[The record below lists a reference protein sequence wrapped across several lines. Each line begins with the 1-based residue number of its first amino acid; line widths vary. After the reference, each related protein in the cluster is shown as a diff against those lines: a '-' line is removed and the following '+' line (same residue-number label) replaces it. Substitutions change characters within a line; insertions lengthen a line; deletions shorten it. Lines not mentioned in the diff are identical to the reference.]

1 MALRIASAAVGL
13 PLLILI
19 TWAGSPWFSILVALA
34 AVAAGLELS
43 YMALQW
49 DEFTPGPV
57 VALLV
62 AALIAVAHILTLAG
76 SPPDFAAPLVAA
88 ASITSLAWLLWH
100 RRSACL
106 KIELVTMAAIALYV
120 GGLLFHAPL
129 LRSLDQGLQWV
140 LFLLLVTFAT
150 DSAAFFV
157 GRAIGKRPLAPA
169 ISPSKTW
176 EGAIGGVGGALAAGA
191 AATFALGLD
200 ARVGETLLLGGMIGV
215 AGQCGDLVE
224 SRLKRIA
231 EVKDSG
237 WLIPGHGGILD
248 RLDSIVFNLVVVYY
262 FVSWEIQR
270 KGLLF

>member
-1 MALRIASAAVGL
+1 MTLRIASAAIGL

-19 TWAGSPWFSILVALA
+19 AWTGSPWFSILVALA

-49 DEFTPGPV
+49 DEFTPAPV
-57 VALLV
+57 VALLAV
-62 AALIAVAHILTLAG
+62 ALIAVAHIMTLTE
-76 SPPDFAAPLVAA
+76 SPPEFVAPLVAA
-88 ASITSLAWLLWH
+88 ASIASLAWLLWH
-100 RRSACL
+100 RRSACRRT
-106 KIELVTMAAIALYV
+106 ELVTMAAIALYV
-120 GGLLFHAPL
+120 GGFLFHAPL

-157 GRAIGKRPLAPA
+157 GRAIGRRPLAPT

-176 EGAIGGVGGALAAGA
+176 EGVIGGIAGALTAGA
-191 AATFALGLD
+191 VATFVLGLD

-215 AGQCGDLVE
+215 AGQCGDLAE
-224 SRLKRIA
+224 SRLKRMA
-231 EVKDSG
+231 GVKDSG

-248 RLDSIVFNLVVVYY
+248 RMDSIVFNLLVVYY